1 MQPWIVT
8 KLVLMALQCTA
19 TALALVHAIAVKLIC
34 KNVIVLWGQSTNV
47 AATTSLCN
55 KTIELLL
62 WCYYITI
69 KDGKGILQVGLN
81 MIHVF
86 FLFF

>member
-1 MQPWIVT
+1 MGPIY
-8 KLVLMALQCTA
+8 QCG
-19 TALALVHAIAVKLIC
+19 C
-34 KNVIVLWGQSTNV
+34 PP
-47 AATTSLCN
+47 ATTSLCN

-86 FLFF
+86 FCFFRPMQQFGISMITSFDKNRAVRCPLLSALTG